1 MGKCIS
7 DDGTVELDGNAET
20 GDDEQHG
27 RDE

>member
-1 MGKCIS
+1 MGKWIG
-7 DDGTVELDGNAET
+7 DDGTVELDGNVET